1 MASTSSSS
9 KSAPTTTHYE
19 YDVFLSFRGEDTR
32 HSFTDHLYKALHQA
46 GIRTFRDDDE
56 IREGQQLKPEIE
68 RSITSSRAS
77 IIVISNNFAN
87 SRWCLDE
94 LSLILQQKR
103 NARHL
108 VFPVFYGVDPSDVRN
123 QRESF
128 TIEAKEG
135 SKWTEDNVKRWKE
148 ALTEVA
154 DLKGMVVSG
163 SETAFIA
170 DIVQKVYCQ
179 LDLKLLSTPTGL
191 TGIET
196 RAEDIN
202 SWLRSEQPDNSV
214 LAICG
219 MGGSGKTTL
228 AKYIY
233 NLNKQNFE
241 CSSFLEGIENQPAV
255 LLGLQKQLLRDVS
268 GNNIMISNLSEGTF
282 QIEKVIEKKRVL
294 IVIDDI
300 DDKDTLNTLVGT
312 KVFHTQSKIIITTR
326 HLSIHTWVGSI
337 SYGCTVHKIELL
349 NDHESLEL
357 LSYHAFGSKVPMK
370 GFKELAIQL
379 SQYCEGNPLA
389 LKVLGSSL
397 SEGQGT
403 RIETWRSTMNSL
415 NSLKGDINIKIQGVL
430 QKSFDTLP
438 CESHRELFLH
448 IACLFLGEYA
458 DDVSIILEDDYHA
471 ESGIVTLI
479 NRCLVTDPR
488 VSGDKLAM
496 HKLLQD
502 MARNIV
508 RKDSKDPAEHSR
520 VWRHD
525 ECKTLLRN
533 GDGSKTIEGLV
544 LNMIEAEEGMRS
556 EAFKTSSLTKMKN
569 LKFLHLENVK
579 LTGTYKN
586 FPDLRWLRWHKCYLK
601 TIPAGLLTNCL
612 VALHMKLGDLE
623 EFNPPPM
630 VLNSLKIL
638 DLSLSY
644 KLVSICNLHRLPKL
658 VVLDLCGCISL
669 SHVCKTVRYLKNLS
683 FLSLSGCTRLWKAL
697 SNQKCVNQ
705 LERLK
710 ALCIC
715 GGTPEQ
721 LLFALP
727 QSLSTLNLS
736 DCSFEILPHCVDLK
750 MLQSLCLN
758 SCSNLKSL
766 SCLPSTLKRLRVA
779 WCTSLERITFQSA
792 RFTLQEFCY
801 EGCFKLFEIEGL
813 FKLVSIEKVDEA
825 DLGHMQW
832 IKAYKDHKV
841 DLVGDVITKGR
852 TWNIQMLYEYGIRS
866 TYLQGIKDQSME
878 THEYTSSS
886 NILSFRVPQHPKK
899 HKIHGLNVTALYESS
914 DDEDRYT
921 EPPPLFARISNRSR
935 GVTWVYS
942 PVVYCKPRV
951 DEDVV
956 WLSYW
961 PIGNLLDAGD
971 EVHVH
976 ILAEEGTIITSG
988 YGASV
993 VYKDGGEVEEKSEE
1007 EVIGGDL
1014 SRFEVTKGGYYLCRR
1029 DFFNS
1034 IIPAIFFGDNIHITD
1049 SRRWRTIRQIP
1060 GSEEFNNFRNPNHF
1074 KWKITLGVNF
1084 NSESEIKKI
1093 VKAVSSVPG
1102 VESVS
1107 NDKEIGRLNLIG
1119 RFDHQ
1124 AVVTCVREFKKM
1136 VQILQRDLFEF

>member
-9 KSAPTTTHYE
+9 SAPTTSSYE

-32 HSFTDHLYKALHQA
+32 HSFTDHLHKALHQA

-68 RSITSSRAS
+68 RSITTSRAS

-94 LSLILQQKR
+94 LSFILQQKR

-108 VFPVFYGVDPSDVRN
+108 VFPVFYGGVDPSDVRN
-123 QRESF
+123 QRGSF
-128 TIEAKEG
+128 AIEAKEG
-135 SKWTEDNVKRWKE
+135 SKWTEDNVIRWKE

-170 DIVQKVYCQ
+170 DIVQKVYCE

-196 RAEDIN
+196 RAEGIN
-202 SWLRSEQPDNSV
+202 SWLRSEQPDHSV

-255 LLGLQKQLLRDVS
+255 LHCLQKQLLRDVS
-268 GNNIMISNLSEGTF
+268 GNNIMISNLSEGAF
-282 QIEKVIEKKRVL
+282 QIEKVIERKRVL

-312 KVFHTQSKIIITTR
+312 KVLHTQSKIIITTR
-326 HLSIHTWVGSI
+326 HLSIHTWFGSI
-337 SYGCTVHKIELL
+337 SSGCHVHKIELL
-349 NDHESLEL
+349 NVRESLEL
-357 LSYHAFGSKVPMK
+357 LSYHAFGCKIPME
-370 GFKELAIQL
+370 GFEELAIQL
-379 SQYCEGNPLA
+379 AQYCEGNPLA

-403 RIETWRSTMNSL
+403 RTETWRSTMNSL
-415 NSLKGDINIKIQGVL
+415 NSLKGDINNKIQGVL

-448 IACLFLGEYA
+448 IACFFLGEFVY
-458 DDVSIILEDDYHA
+458 DVKMILEDDYHA

-479 NRCLVTDPR
+479 NRCLLTDPR
-488 VSGDKLAM
+488 VSGKKLAM
-496 HKLLQD
+496 HKLLQE

-544 LNMIEAEEGMRS
+544 LNMLEAEEGMRS
-556 EAFKTSSLTKMKN
+556 EAFKTSSLIKMKN
-569 LKFLHLENVK
+569 LKFLHLSNVK

-586 FPDLRWLRWHKCYLK
+586 FPDLRWLKWERCFLK
-601 TIPAGLLTNCL
+601 RVPAGLLTNCL

-623 EFNPPPM
+623 EFNPPM
-630 VLNSLKIL
+630 VLNSLKFL
-638 DLSLSY
+638 DLSYSY

-658 VVLDLCGCISL
+658 VFLNLYCCISL
-669 SHVCKTVRYLKNLS
+669 SHVCKTIGYLENLS
-683 FLSLSGCTRLWKAL
+683 VLSLSGCTRLWKAL

-715 GGTPEQ
+715 GGTPQ
-721 LLFALP
+721 QPLFALP
-727 QSLSTLNLS
+727 QSLSTLNLFDS
-736 DCSFEILPHCVDLK
+736 SFEILPHCVDFK

-758 SCSNLKSL
+758 CCPNLKSL

-779 WCTSLERITFQSA
+779 WCTLLERITFQSA
-792 RFTLQEFCY
+792 RFTLQELCY
-801 EGCFKLFEIEGL
+801 DGCFK
-813 FKLVSIEKVDEA
+813 V
-825 DLGHMQW
+825 
-832 IKAYKDHKV
+832 
-841 DLVGDVITKGR
+841 
-852 TWNIQMLYEYGIRS
+852 
-866 TYLQGIKDQSME
+866 
-878 THEYTSSS
+878 
-886 NILSFRVPQHPKK
+886 
-899 HKIHGLNVTALYESS
+899 
-914 DDEDRYT
+914 
-921 EPPPLFARISNRSR
+921 
-935 GVTWVYS
+935 
-942 PVVYCKPRV
+942 
-951 DEDVV
+951 
-956 WLSYW
+956 
-961 PIGNLLDAGD
+961 
-971 EVHVH
+971 
-976 ILAEEGTIITSG
+976 
-988 YGASV
+988 
-993 VYKDGGEVEEKSEE
+993 
-1007 EVIGGDL
+1007 
-1014 SRFEVTKGGYYLCRR
+1014 
-1029 DFFNS
+1029 
-1034 IIPAIFFGDNIHITD
+1034 
-1049 SRRWRTIRQIP
+1049 
-1060 GSEEFNNFRNPNHF
+1060 
-1074 KWKITLGVNF
+1074 
-1084 NSESEIKKI
+1084 
-1093 VKAVSSVPG
+1093 
-1102 VESVS
+1102 
-1107 NDKEIGRLNLIG
+1107 
-1119 RFDHQ
+1119 
-1124 AVVTCVREFKKM
+1124 
-1136 VQILQRDLFEF
+1136 

>member
-1 MASTSSSS
+1 MASTSSSTF
-9 KSAPTTTHYE
+9 APTTHYQ

-68 RSITSSRAS
+68 RSITTSRAS

-94 LSLILQQKR
+94 LWLILQQKR
-103 NARHL
+103 NAGGHL

-123 QRESF
+123 QRGSF

-135 SKWTEDNVKRWKE
+135 SKWTEDNVIRWKE

-170 DIVQKVYCQ
+170 DIVQKVYCE
-179 LDLKLLSTPTGL
+179 LDLKLVSTPTGL

-202 SWLRSEQPDNSV
+202 SWLRSEQPDHSV

-233 NLNKQNFE
+233 NSYKQNFE

-255 LLGLQKQLLRDVS
+255 LLGLQKQLLRDVL
-268 GNNIMISNLSEGTF
+268 GNNIIMISNLSEGAF

-294 IVIDDI
+294 IVIDDM

-337 SYGCTVHKIELL
+337 SYGCTVHKMKLL

-357 LSYHAFGSKVPMK
+357 LSYHAFGSKVPME
-370 GFKELAIQL
+370 GFKELAIEL
-379 SQYCEGNPLA
+379 AKYCEGNPLA

-448 IACLFLGEYA
+448 IACFFLGEKSY
-458 DDVSIILEDDYHA
+458 DVKRILEDDYHA
-471 ESGIVTLI
+471 GSGIVILI

-488 VSGDKLAM
+488 VSGYKLAM

-533 GDGSKTIEGLV
+533 GDGSKKIEGLV
-544 LNMIEAEEGMRS
+544 LMMPNETQGMGS
-556 EAFKTSSLTKMKN
+556 NEAFKTSSLIKMKN
-569 LKFLHLENVK
+569 LKFLHLANVK

-586 FPDLRWLRWHKCYLK
+586 FPDLRWLKWDKCYLK

-612 VALHMKLGDLE
+612 VALHMRLGDLE
-623 EFNPPPM
+623 EFNPPM
-630 VLNSLKIL
+630 VLNSLKLL
-638 DLSLSY
+638 DLSWSY

-658 VVLDLCGCISL
+658 VVLDLCHCISL
-669 SHVCKTVRYLKNLS
+669 SHVCKTIVYLENLS
-683 FLSLSGCTRLWKAL
+683 CLRLSGCT
-697 SNQKCVNQ
+697 
-705 LERLK
+705 
-710 ALCIC
+710 
-715 GGTPEQ
+715 TEQ
-721 LLFALP
+721 PLFALP
-727 QSLSTLNLS
+727 LSLSILCLNTNLFKIPPSYIDLKKLLTLNLT
-736 DCSFEILPHCVDLK
+736 
-750 MLQSLCLN
+750 
-758 SCSNLKSL
+758 SCPNLKSL
-766 SCLPSTLKRLRVA
+766 PCLPNTLKRLQVD
-779 WCTSLERITFQSA
+779 WCTSLERITFQTA
-792 RFTLQEFCY
+792 RFTLEKFSY

-813 FKLVSIEKVDEA
+813 FKLVPTEKVDEA

-841 DLVGDVITKGR
+841 DLVGDEITKGR
-852 TWNIQMLYEYGIRS
+852 TWNIQMLYEFGIRS
-866 TYLQGIKDQSME
+866 TYLQGIKDQSMA
-878 THEYTSSS
+878 THQFTSS
-886 NILSFRVPQHPKK
+886 SFRVPLHPKK
-899 HKIHGLNVTALYESS
+899 HKIHGLNVTVLYRSS
-914 DDEDRYT
+914 GGEDRY
-921 EPPPLFARISNRSR
+921 PLFARISNRTR

-971 EVHVH
+971 EVHVR
-976 ILAEEGTIITSG
+976 ILTDEGIIMIESG
-988 YGASV
+988 CGASL

-1049 SRRWRTIRQIP
+1049 SRRWRTW
-1060 GSEEFNNFRNPNHF
+1060 SELEFGYEESNNFRNPNHH
-1074 KWKITLGVNF
+1074 KWKVTLAVNF
-1084 NSESEIKKI
+1084 SSESEIKKI
-1093 VKAVSSVPG
+1093 EKAVSSVPG
-1102 VESVS
+1102 VEFVS
-1107 NDKEIGRLNLIG
+1107 NAKEIGRLIVIG

-1124 AVVTCVREFKKM
+1124 AVVTCVRGFEKM
-1136 VQILQRDLFEF
+1136 VQVLQREFLEY